1 MRHYIFP
8 YQKSHKKA
16 GKAYPPVCPQI
27 VKNDERS
34 RKDLESYVQYMKAN
48 KFIVEHDETNPMPA
62 APSTT
67 SGTATTFG

>member
-1 MRHYIFP
+1 MLI
-8 YQKSHKKA
+8 QSIIK
-16 GKAYPPVCPQI
+16 
-27 VKNDERS
+27 S

-62 APSTT
+62 APATT